1 MNVTNCRSCGRLF
14 NVLSNERICP
24 ECRKKLEDKFQAVK
38 KYLEENPHSSM
49 ETVSREME
57 VSVKQ
62 IKQWVRE
69 ERLILSDASEAGIT
83 CECCGR
89 MIRTGKYCDECKNTM
104 AMRLRSAM
112 SPQFDA
118 EKVERAERD
127 RESMR
132 FLKS

>member
-89 MIRTGKYCDECKNTM
+89 MIAQASIVMSVRIRWQCGSVAQCHHSLM
-104 AMRLRSAM
+104 RRRLR
-112 SPQFDA
+112 
-118 EKVERAERD
+118 ERNGIA
-127 RESMR
+127 RE
-132 FLKS
+132 